1 MVVFTQC
8 SGLVAL
14 GNKPISRL
22 WLFFWLEC
30 INQKASDAGSL
41 PSDIEVIRY
50 SMDKIR
56 KRQNCVTW

>member
-41 PSDIEVIRY
+41 CAQRHRSY
-50 SMDKIR
+50 
-56 KRQNCVTW
+56 